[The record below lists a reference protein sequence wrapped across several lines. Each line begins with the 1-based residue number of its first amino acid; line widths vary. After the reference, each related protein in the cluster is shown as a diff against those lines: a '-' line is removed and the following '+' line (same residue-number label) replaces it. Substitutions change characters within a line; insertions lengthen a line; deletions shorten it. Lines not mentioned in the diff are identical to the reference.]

1 MVPGTMILLN
11 GSNFINQK
19 KYTNSPV
26 RNGDTKITPFSPFAP
41 HTRAPD
47 SHSVYFDGTGDYF
60 TSSTSLF
67 SYTTANAASQTFT
80 IEAWVYHIQRTTPA
94 QPYYAQ
100 SIAAKGDVYMNLG
113 INGSGN
119 LIFHYYS
126 GIATTITG
134 SSVIPLNTWTHVAVV
149 ISGGTST
156 LYVNGVSAG
165 SGNWGGIAAGG
176 QNSTSFFGTPSTN
189 ASAQAFRGYIS
200 NIRVSSNARSISVP
214 VAPFTN
220 DATTDFLALRGPSFT
235 DDGPRRFAITRN
247 GDTRITPFSP
257 FAPHTRAPLS
267 HSVYFDGTGDY
278 LTLADN
284 TAFTLTSDF
293 TIECFFFT
301 PVLPTSTQT
310 IAAKWAGSAQEFIF
324 DYGVRSGSNART
336 VRFFWGPHSLSV
348 PFLTSPNDAFNVGEW
363 VHAAIVR
370 SGSTITM
377 YINGVSVVSGNNG
390 TAASNLSQP
399 LYIGAYGAEPAD
411 YLNGYISNFRIVK
424 GTAVYT
430 AAFTPPTAL
439 LEATQSAGTNI
450 AAITGTSTSLLTC
463 QSPTVI
469 DNSSNEFA
477 LTVYGNSQPTQFNPF
492 GETVT
497 TGVEYAPASH
507 GGSMYFPGA
516 ATDGLIAPQTA
527 DFNLSLGNWTIEAWY
542 YTPVVPT
549 SHRYISALASNNTE
563 IGVIVQTN
571 FILNYF
577 GSSNAISTTVPPV
590 LHSWQHVA
598 LVKNGVVTTLYINGV
613 AAGSASNV
621 TWFNGSTRIYFGSN
635 TGSPSYQYFYTG
647 YVSGARV
654 VREALYTS
662 NFAVPTA
669 PPSPTPSAVLLYNFA
684 KSAAIQD
691 KTGRHVL
698 QTVGNVRV
706 VNGVR
711 KFGSGAIAFDGNGDY
726 LTTKVTPTWA
736 NFGTSD
742 FTIECWVYFN
752 SVASTQMF
760 VSSNHNAATGA
771 GGWTFGY
778 RADNTTLIFSCNANQ
793 QYGKTWS
800 PSTGTWY
807 HVAVSRSGTDLRLF
821 VDGTQ
826 VGSTSTSSDNISG
839 AADVWVG
846 SNFVAPYALNGFIDD
861 LRITKGVARY
871 ITTFTPPT
879 STFRLK

>member
-1 MVPGTMILLN
+1 
-11 GSNFINQK
+11 
-19 KYTNSPV
+19 
-26 RNGDTKITPFSPFAP
+26 
-41 HTRAPD
+41 
-47 SHSVYFDGTGDYF
+47 
-60 TSSTSLF
+60 
-67 SYTTANAASQTFT
+67 
-80 IEAWVYHIQRTTPA
+80 
-94 QPYYAQ
+94 
-100 SIAAKGDVYMNLG
+100 
-113 INGSGN
+113 
-119 LIFHYYS
+119 
-126 GIATTITG
+126 
-134 SSVIPLNTWTHVAVV
+134 
-149 ISGGTST
+149 
-156 LYVNGVSAG
+156 
-165 SGNWGGIAAGG
+165 
-176 QNSTSFFGTPSTN
+176 
-189 ASAQAFRGYIS
+189 
-200 NIRVSSNARSISVP
+200 
-214 VAPFTN
+214 
-220 DATTDFLALRGPSFT
+220 
-235 DDGPRRFAITRN
+235 
-247 GDTRITPFSP
+247 
-257 FAPHTRAPLS
+257 
-267 HSVYFDGTGDY
+267 
-278 LTLADN
+278 
-284 TAFTLTSDF
+284 
-293 TIECFFFT
+293 
-301 PVLPTSTQT
+301 
-310 IAAKWAGSAQEFIF
+310 
-324 DYGVRSGSNART
+324 
-336 VRFFWGPHSLSV
+336 
-348 PFLTSPNDAFNVGEW
+348 
-363 VHAAIVR
+363 
-370 SGSTITM
+370 
-377 YINGVSVVSGNNG
+377 
-390 TAASNLSQP
+390 
-399 LYIGAYGAEPAD
+399 
-411 YLNGYISNFRIVK
+411 
-424 GTAVYT
+424 
-430 AAFTPPTAL
+430 
-439 LEATQSAGTNI
+439 
-450 AAITGTSTSLLTC
+450 
-463 QSPTVI
+463 
-469 DNSSNEFA
+469 
-477 LTVYGNSQPTQFNPF
+477 
-492 GETVT
+492 
-497 TGVEYAPASH
+497 
-507 GGSMYFPGA
+507 MYFPGA

-542 YTPVVPT
+542 YTPVVPI

-577 GSSNAISTTVPPV
+577 GGASPISTAVPPV

-635 TGSPSYQYFYTG
+635 TGSGYQSGYQG

-691 KTGRHVL
+691 RTARNVL

-706 VNGVR
+706 VNGV
-711 KFGSGAIAFDGNGDY
+711 KKYGSGAIAFDGNGDY

-846 SNFVAPYALNGFIDD
+846 SNFVAPYALNGYIDD
-861 LRITKGVARY
+861 LRITKGVAR
-871 ITTFTPPT
+871 TMTLPT
-879 STFRLK
+879 STFRLR